1 MNINILSIAKE
12 DILDIIPLL
21 QTINTKKPSDI
32 LKQRVVEMSKLPN
45 YECIGLYIDENL
57 IGISGL
63 WYSTRHY
70 IGKTVEVD
78 HVVIDAA
85 LRGKN
90 LGKQFFK
97 WIYEYTNNKG
107 YEAVELNTYTGNT
120 KSHKFYHNEGFDIY
134 GFHFLKVTRKD
145 KNFY

>member
-1 MNINILSIAKE
+1 MNINIQPIVKE

-21 QTINTKKPSDI
+21 QTINTKTPNNI
-32 LKQRVVEMSKLPN
+32 LKQRVIEMSELTN
-45 YECIGLYIDENL
+45 YECIGLYIDEKL
-57 IGISGL
+57 VGISGL

-78 HVVIDAA
+78 HVVIEAA

-97 WIYEYTNNKG
+97 WIYNYTSKKG
-107 YEAVELNTYTGNT
+107 YEAVELNTYTDNT
-120 KSHKFYHNEGFDIY
+120 KSHKFYYNEGFDIY

>member
-1 MNINILSIAKE
+1 MNINIQPIVKE

-21 QTINTKKPSDI
+21 QTINTKTPNDI
-32 LKQRVVEMSKLPN
+32 LKQRVIEMSELTN
-45 YECIGLYIDENL
+45 YECIGLYIDEKL
-57 IGISGL
+57 VGISGL

-78 HVVIDAA
+78 HVVIEAA

-97 WIYEYTNNKG
+97 WIYNYTSKKG

-120 KSHKFYHNEGFDIY
+120 KSHKFYYNEGFDIY

>member
-1 MNINILSIAKE
+1 MNIKIEPISKE
-12 DILDIIPLL
+12 EILDIIPLL
-21 QTINTKKPSDI
+21 QTINTKTPSGI
-32 LKQRVVEMSKLPN
+32 LKQRVKEMSQLSN
-45 YECIGLYIDENL
+45 YECIGLFIDENL
-57 IGISGL
+57 IGITGI

-78 HVVIDAA
+78 HVVINEAF
-85 LRGKN
+85 RGKN

-97 WIYEYTNNKG
+97 WIYEYTKNKG

-145 KNFY
+145 KKFY

>member
-1 MNINILSIAKE
+1 MNINIQPIVKE

-21 QTINTKKPSDI
+21 QTINTKTPNDI
-32 LKQRVVEMSKLPN
+32 LKQRVIEMSELTN
-45 YECIGLYIDENL
+45 YECIGLYIDEKL
-57 IGISGL
+57 VGISGL

-78 HVVIDAA
+78 HVVIEAA

-97 WIYEYTNNKG
+97 WIYNYTSKKG
-107 YEAVELNTYTGNT
+107 YEAVELNTYTDNT
-120 KSHKFYHNEGFDIY
+120 KSHKFYYNEGFDIY